1 MNAEPKPRTGSIVLG
16 LFILGQL
23 LFLVTSNLLGYLATL
38 GDELKDAAPDSE
50 FAREVEHLAPGWLR
64 EEGHLY
70 ETQKLIRSVVRPWER
85 VTGQE
90 QNWALFSPPIARE
103 IVFPAVEFRW
113 EDDSAPYPILA
124 ALAATNPWEVV
135 AVKAASRVRAD
146 VPAPVV
152 FLSDNEPADPTRYF
166 RLGQFRVR
174 RFEGQL
180 DVTLYPDETPEK
192 WHERIEKRVS
202 REGSTMRYYLAWRL
216 REFNRRYPG
225 RPDPAQIILLMRRY
239 HVLAPDEAPPYW
251 DGPFTTPVARL
262 RPRPGT
268 AVSAAPLESYDP
280 ETGQFEAP

>member
-1 MNAEPKPRTGSIVLG
+1 MNAEPQPRTGPIVLG

-23 LFLVTSNLLGYLATL
+23 IFLVASNLLGFLATL
-38 GDELKDAAPDSE
+38 RDELKEAAPEDE
-50 FAREVEHLAPGWLR
+50 LAREVEHLAPGWLQ

-70 ETQKLIRSVVRPWER
+70 ETQKLIRSALRPWER
-85 VTGQE
+85 ATGQE

-113 EDDSAPYPILA
+113 DDDQAPYPALA
-124 ALAATNPWEVV
+124 ALAAANPWEVI
-135 AVKAASRVRAD
+135 AVSLAARGRGD
-146 VPAPVV
+146 VPAPIV

-166 RLGQFRVR
+166 RFGQFRVR

-180 DVTLYPDETPEK
+180 DVTLYPDETPEQ

-202 REGSTMRYYLAWRL
+202 REGNPMRYYLGWRL
-216 REFNRRYPG
+216 REFKRRNPG
-225 RPDPAQIILLMRRY
+225 RPNPTQIILLMRRY
-239 HVLAPDEAPPYW
+239 HVRAPDEAPPYW
-251 DGPFTTPVARL
+251 DGPFVSPVARL